1 MKFLIK
7 TVFLT
12 AAAFS
17 LSMGL
22 ISCGPPPE
30 PTVFGVPEHVW
41 VTLSPQERQ
50 QVINGYNTEQ
60 KINAQNAPIEGVIS
74 ATAGAIN
81 NQQNLNAAQNNNGFP
96 PIPMPQIPQL

>member
-7 TVFLT
+7 PLGIT
-12 AAAFS
+12 ATALS

-50 QVINGYNTEQ
+50 QVINGYNTQQ

-81 NQQNLNAAQNNNGFP
+81 NQQTLNDAQRNNGFP
-96 PIPMPQIPQL
+96 PIPVPQIPQL